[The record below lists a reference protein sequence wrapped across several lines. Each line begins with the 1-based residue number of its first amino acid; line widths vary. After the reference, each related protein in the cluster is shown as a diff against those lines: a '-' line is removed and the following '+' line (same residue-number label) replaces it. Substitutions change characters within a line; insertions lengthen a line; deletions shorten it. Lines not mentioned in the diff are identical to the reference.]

1 MTECS
6 TDCKG
11 GVLGLETLRAE
22 KLAQEIRAAK
32 ADADLAETL
41 AEAARLAHRKD
52 LRRWNF
58 ETAGDAESRVF
69 RFPTSINQDS
79 VSTVIDTLSR
89 WDRLDADEPDRR
101 YEVVLTSP
109 GGMIMPGVS
118 LYNFLRRLGERRPLI
133 TVASGFCASMATVVH
148 QAGTRRLIERGT
160 SYLIHDASGSAYG
173 DVSSLRD
180 QADWMDRINRDLHRF
195 LSERSTLS
203 VEEIGERSKRR
214 DWTLTAE
221 EAVELGFADELV

>member
-1 MTECS
+1 MTHHGDHEDERL
-6 TDCKG
+6 TA
-11 GVLGLETLRAE
+11 LRAE
-22 KLAQEIRAAK
+22 KLTHEIRASK

-41 AEAARLAHRKD
+41 AEAAQLAHRKD
-52 LRRWNF
+52 LRRWHF

-69 RFPTSINQDS
+69 RFPASINQES
-79 VSTVIDTLSR
+79 VSSVIDTLSR
-89 WDRLDADEPDRR
+89 WDRLDVDKPERE
-101 YEVVLTSP
+101 YQLYLTSP

-118 LYNFLRRLGERRPLI
+118 LYNFLLRLASRRPLI
-133 TVASGFCASMATVVH
+133 TVASGFCASMATVIH
-148 QAGTRRLIERGT
+148 QAGTQRLIESGT

-195 LSERSTLS
+195 LSQRSKLS
-203 VEEIGERSKRR
+203 VDEIGERAKRR

-221 EAVELGFADELV
+221 ECVELGFADGLI